1 MVCQGWGGVEG
12 VRRRDT
18 AGGSGE
24 EGEGG
29 EEGVGGAGGEGV
41 VEGAANC
48 LAGVVGWFWR
58 VGFFFAFLEGMGVYS
73 ELNLNCS
80 VYGRVIIYESSDYS

>member
-29 EEGVGGAGGEGV
+29 EEGVSGAGGEGV
-41 VEGAANC
+41 VERAANY
-48 LAGVVGWFWR
+48 LAGVVG
-58 VGFFFAFLEGMGVYS
+58 G
-73 ELNLNCS
+73 
-80 VYGRVIIYESSDYS
+80 

>member
-1 MVCQGWGGVEG
+1 MVCQGWGGVDG

-29 EEGVGGAGGEGV
+29 EGEEGVGGAGGEGV
-41 VEGAANC
+41 VERAANC
-48 LAGVVGWFWR
+48 LAGVVG
-58 VGFFFAFLEGMGVYS
+58 G
-73 ELNLNCS
+73 
-80 VYGRVIIYESSDYS
+80 